1 MIYDDKA
8 SGVITLEEF
17 MMLKSK
23 YQNDTENCKLRIN
36 QINLEIAELEEK
48 KIQNIN
54 EEEIF
59 EKYRNIEKLDRLIV
73 ETFISKI
80 IIGKVD
86 PETKKRDIR
95 IIWNVAV

>member
-1 MIYDDKA
+1 M
-8 SGVITLEEF
+8 
-17 MMLKSK
+17 
-23 YQNDTENCKLRIN
+23 RIN
-36 QINLEIAELEEK
+36 QINLEIAELEDK

-86 PETKKRDIR
+86 HETKKRDIR